1 MLTKH
6 YREMQRQATVVTVKS
21 TSTAKTEVKE
31 TSTAKRK

>member
-21 TSTAKTEVKE
+21 TSTNQPVKKE
-31 TSTAKRK
+31 TSTSKK